1 MRGGTGGTVACSRQG
16 GTRRAVAGTCLECF
30 GVLLYCRGVSVE
42 TCERGVGAFV
52 TRAATKLEKKY
63 FLRKIS
69 GK

>member
-1 MRGGTGGTVACSRQG
+1 MS
-16 GTRRAVAGTCLECF
+16 
-30 GVLLYCRGVSVE
+30 VLGYCRGVRVE